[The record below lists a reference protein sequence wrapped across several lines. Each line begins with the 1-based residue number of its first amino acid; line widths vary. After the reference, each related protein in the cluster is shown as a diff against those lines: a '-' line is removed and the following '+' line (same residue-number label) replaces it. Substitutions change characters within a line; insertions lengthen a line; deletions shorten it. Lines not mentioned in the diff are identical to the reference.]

1 MGKESNILN
10 PSMPG
15 KTVGSY
21 IWGIAVFVYSCIIYI
36 YKWEK
41 KQQPVLKNVWFTY
54 IN

>member
-21 IWGIAVFVYSCIIYI
+21 IWGIAVFGYSYI
-36 YKWEK
+36 VNEK
-41 KQQPVLKNVWFTY
+41 KQQPVFKTFGLHIFIKY
-54 IN
+54 I